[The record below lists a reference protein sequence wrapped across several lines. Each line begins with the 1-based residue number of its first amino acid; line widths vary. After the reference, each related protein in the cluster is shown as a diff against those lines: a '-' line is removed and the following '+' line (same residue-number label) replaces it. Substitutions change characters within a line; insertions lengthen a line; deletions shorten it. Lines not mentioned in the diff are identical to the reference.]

1 MSLIVEAYNDVL
13 KFLPANDYGRLQTKA
28 LAVIESIE
36 DIIKSDLDP
45 SINSLLEN
53 KSVLQRVEKDNT
65 FRTVKVS
72 LKVTNLESFL
82 TKLKLYTEDVMDNLD
97 RLETLTKNTL
107 SNRLNHKTITYR
119 QYMLYNLLTDIYSN
133 LEFSLR
139 LIYIIIRDEKESV
152 IPQKQIRDVLIR
164 VPAYASK
171 VLSNVKIKS
180 LIDDILGL
188 NNDVI
193 HDRASLDAPD
203 TIKDKDIDPRIN
215 NFIGNPIFAIR
226 KWLVNRDMETL
237 KTSKELKSAL
247 ELRLMELRNE
257 EAGATD
263 EETKKRLQ
271 KQIAWHEDKLAAI
284 DAKINKIESKAN

>member
-180 LIDDILGL
+180 LIDDILEL